1 MYINLNNIY
10 IQSTIYLT
18 LFEYYMIYNV
28 PTLYQPYFINTKPP
42 FHQTIPLF
50 INTILLTSPIHTYQ
64 YQNPHYQHHPPILL
78 TPIPTYQ

>member
-42 FHQTIPLF
+42 FHQTIP
-50 INTILLTSPIHTYQ
+50 TYQ
-64 YQNPHYQHHPPILL
+64 YQNPHYQHNLPTLL